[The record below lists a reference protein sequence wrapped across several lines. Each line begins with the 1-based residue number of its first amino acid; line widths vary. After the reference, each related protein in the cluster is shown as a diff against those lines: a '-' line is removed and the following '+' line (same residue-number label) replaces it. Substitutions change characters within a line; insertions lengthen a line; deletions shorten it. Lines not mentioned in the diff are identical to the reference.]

1 MTARRALRVRTRSRG
16 ASPTAPLIEYRDVSV
31 YRGDHLALDGLSL
44 TIHAGEHVAILGPN
58 GSGKSTL
65 IKTLTRELYPA
76 TLHGPFRV
84 RIMGRDDWDV
94 TTLRA
99 MLGIVT
105 NDLVDACV
113 RGRSSDLDSAT
124 ARRVTARDTVLSG
137 FFSSVGI
144 WAHHAVTTAMRRKA
158 DEILERLEVAH
169 LASRPLDEVSSGE
182 ARRIVIGRALV
193 HDPQALV
200 LDEPTNSLDLRA
212 VHELRESIRAIAR
225 SGTTLV
231 MVTHHL
237 PDIVPEIARVI
248 LIDKG
253 RIGADGPKAQ
263 VLEAGRLS
271 ALFGVRVEV
280 VERQGYYH
288 AW

>member
-1 MTARRALRVRTRSRG
+1 MTAKSGRNSQRAGR
-16 ASPTAPLIEYRDVSV
+16 TAPLIEYRDVSV
-31 YRGDHLALDGLSL
+31 YRGDHLALDRLSL

-58 GSGKSTL
+58 GCGKSTL

-76 TLHGPFRV
+76 TLHGPFRLH
-84 RIMGRDDWDV
+84 IMGREAWDV
-94 TTLRA
+94 AMLRA

-113 RGRSSDLDSAT
+113 RGRSSDLDAAT

-144 WAHHAVTTAMRRKA
+144 WHHHEVTTAMRRKA
-158 DEILERLEVAH
+158 DEILERLEIAH
-169 LASRPLDEVSSGE
+169 LASRPLHEVSSGE
-182 ARRIVIGRALV
+182 ARRVVIGRALV

-212 VHELRESIRAIAR
+212 VHELGESIRAVAR

-231 MVTHHL
+231 MVTHQL
-237 PDIVPEIARVI
+237 LDIVPEIARVI
-248 LIDKG
+248 LLDNG
-253 RIGADGPKAQ
+253 RIAADGPKAQ
-263 VLEAGRLS
+263 VLESRRLS
-271 ALFGVRVEV
+271 ALFGVPVEV
-280 VERQGYYH
+280 VQRDGYYH